1 MIYLSQVLKFSQL
14 LEAVDIAGW
23 TPLHI
28 AGHMGRSEAV
38 RFLLQALAP
47 KVLDLDM

>member
-1 MIYLSQVLKFSQL
+1 MTGT
-14 LEAVDIAGW
+14 GW

-38 RFLLQALAP
+38 RFLLQASKAVACGPAHKYL
-47 KVLDLDM
+47 VLFDLLG